1 MPSSGNLKWRRGDG
15 DAPFHS
21 IKLFLTSSCRT
32 KLPVIGPL
40 RERQETTVSVISGRV
55 FVVATQ
61 PQITPQSLWY
71 GEHTWT
77 GMPKT
82 PNLGWLSCQSGR
94 ACIHASAMGSLPYNN
109 NNNDPE
115 GNPHRW
121 ALRKINKND
130 ATYKETSSLGFRVQP
145 TGCSLYIRF
154 QPYVVR
160 TRYTLL
166 IGARDDYILG
176 RSSRFQC
183 SRIYSVT

>member
-32 KLPVIGPL
+32 KLPVIGPH
-40 RERQETTVSVISGRV
+40 RERQETRVSVIAGRA

-77 GMPKT
+77 CMPKT

-109 NNNDPE
+109 NNKDPE
-115 GNPHRW
+115 GSPIGERYVKSTKTMQRTKKHPP
-121 ALRKINKND
+121 
-130 ATYKETSSLGFRVQP
+130 LGFAFSQLAVRSTSVSNHMSSARV
-145 TGCSLYIRF
+145 TRF
-154 QPYVVR
+154 W
-160 TRYTLL
+160 
-166 IGARDDYILG
+166 
-176 RSSRFQC
+176 
-183 SRIYSVT
+183 